1 MFIHKAL
8 KSPFIVVNNI
18 FLHFQN
24 NYIIYLKFIQ
34 SFVTIL
40 MFYGGIGEGVN
51 TPDCGSGMR
60 GFESHISPH
69 IEFYAHLCAKDK

>member
-1 MFIHKAL
+1 MLNLYFIDINPIFFHA
-8 KSPFIVVNNI
+8 FI
-18 FLHFQN
+18 LN

-34 SFVTIL
+34 SFVTII

-69 IEFYAHLCAKDK
+69 IEFYALFSVKDR